1 MKEKA
6 FIAVEAV
13 PVGWAKKLVFW
24 AAGFAPNAVPNAGV
38 APKRPAL
45 ADVVGWPKRLVPG

>member
-6 FIAVEAV
+6 LLAVEAV
-13 PVGWAKKLVFW
+13 GWAKRLVVW

-38 APKRPAL
+38 APKRPVL
-45 ADVVGWPKRLVPG
+45 AVVVGWPKRLFG